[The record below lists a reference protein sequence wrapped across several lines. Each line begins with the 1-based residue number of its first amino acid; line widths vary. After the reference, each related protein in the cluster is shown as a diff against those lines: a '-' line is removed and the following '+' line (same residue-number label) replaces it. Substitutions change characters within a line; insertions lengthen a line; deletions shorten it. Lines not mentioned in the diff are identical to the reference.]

1 MSQHKRTV
9 RPLTAAEKTRL
20 TKAIDEEQKA
30 IPANREQGRRLRAEH
45 EKAVSAAKE
54 VLNLLLAMKE
64 RQHVSLAELETR
76 TGITRGNLSRLW
88 NNAEP
93 NVTLETV
100 ERIAAALRCRV
111 KIELVD
117 LSQVNL

>member
-1 MSQHKRTV
+1 MSEHKRTV
-9 RPLTAAEKTRL
+9 RQLTAAEKARL
-20 TKAIDEEQKA
+20 TTAIEEERQA

-64 RQHVSLAELETR
+64 QRHVSLAELETR

-88 NNAEP
+88 NHSEP

-100 ERIAAALRCRV
+100 ERIAAALQCRV
-111 KIELVD
+111 KIELES
-117 LSQVNL
+117 LAESAP

>member
-1 MSQHKRTV
+1 MSGHKRTV
-9 RPLTAAEKTRL
+9 RKLTAAEKARL
-20 TKAIDEEQKA
+20 TTAIEEERQA
-30 IPANREQGRRLRAEH
+30 IAANREQGRRLRGEH

-64 RQHVSLAELETR
+64 QRHVSLAELETL

-88 NNAEP
+88 NNPQP

-100 ERIAAALRCRV
+100 ERIAAALQCRV
-111 KIELVD
+111 KIELES
-117 LSQVNL
+117 LAESAS

>member
-9 RPLTAAEKTRL
+9 RQLTAAEKARL
-20 TKAIDEEQKA
+20 TTAIEEEREA
-30 IPANREQGRRLRAEH
+30 IPANREQGRRLRAEQ

-64 RQHVSLAELETR
+64 QRHVSLAELETR

-88 NNAEP
+88 NNADP

-100 ERIAAALRCRV
+100 ERIAAALQCRV
-111 KIELVD
+111 KIELESLAD
-117 LSQVNL
+117 SAP

>member
-1 MSQHKRTV
+1 MSEHKRTV
-9 RPLTAAEKTRL
+9 RQLTAAEKARL
-20 TKAIDEEQKA
+20 TTAIEEERQA
-30 IPANREQGRRLRAEH
+30 IPANQEQGRRLRMEH

-64 RQHVSLAELETR
+64 QRHVSLAELETR

-88 NNAEP
+88 NNSEP

-100 ERIAAALRCRV
+100 ERIAAALHCRV
-111 KIELVD
+111 KIELES
-117 LSQVNL
+117 LAESAP

>member
-1 MSQHKRTV
+1 MSEHKRTV
-9 RPLTAAEKTRL
+9 RQLTAAEKARL
-20 TKAIDEEQKA
+20 ATAIEEERQA
-30 IPANREQGRRLRAEH
+30 IPANREQGRRLRSEH

-64 RQHVSLAELETR
+64 QRHVSLAELETR

-88 NNAEP
+88 NNSEP

-100 ERIAAALRCRV
+100 ERIAAALQCRV
-111 KIELVD
+111 RIELES
-117 LSQVNL
+117 LAESTP